1 MSWMLIAGSAW
12 ALLSAPLALL
22 VGRSIRLADQREPT
36 PTCPAVPDFLPGD
49 WATPAAGVR

>member
-22 VGRSIRLADQREPT
+22 VSRSIRLADQREPT
-36 PTCPAVPDFLPGD
+36 PTCSAVPDFLPED
-49 WATPAAGVR
+49 WATPAAGAR